1 MGLILAGCI
10 PFAVG
15 GVLAVSS
22 GSGKVPVFCPFRL
35 ATGLPCPLCGGT
47 RAFTYAASGDTKFLT
62 YNGFWV
68 FVALAMI
75 VTGVLLTFTRAPV
88 RKFWQG
94 LGRFPLIVM
103 AVLLTGGWIWSLAN
117 QSTILGN

>member
-1 MGLILAGCI
+1 MFLIVAGCI

-22 GSGKVPVFCPFRL
+22 GTGEIPSFCPFRL

-75 VTGVLLTFTRAPV
+75 VTGLLLAFTRAPV
-88 RKFWQG
+88 RRLRQR
-94 LGRFPLIVM
+94 LDQMPLVVM
-103 AVLLTGGWIWSLAN
+103 AVLLTIGWIWSLAN
-117 QSTILGN
+117 QSTILG